1 MQKTE
6 FAHEQYR
13 TWTQRLI
20 LTAKGF
26 TMGAADIIPGV
37 SGGTIALI
45 SGIYEHLIT
54 ALSTPAPRH
63 IIALL
68 TFPFWITNAEKRKR
82 NGQTLAEIPWL
93 FLIFLGIGILLGIL
107 SMSRMIP
114 FFMDHYPFQTYSFFF
129 GLIVFSITIPYKM
142 MNHGWKEWSLL
153 IAFTLGTF
161 WLVTI
166 SPFEKI
172 PVQVEW
178 QESADSIET
187 KTALVHTD
195 SSGSFL
201 VEMAEAP
208 EHLTLRLPERE
219 GEITATLVTT
229 GQGDEIKKEYRI
241 QSNTT
246 ELDLLLREPK
256 AKDDSIVI
264 KGYLSAR
271 QSHTFSVGDYAW
283 IWFTGALAI
292 CAMILPGISGAYI
305 LVLLGEYK
313 FILQSLHEKN
323 FAVLAVFAFGVA
335 TGILTFVH
343 LLKYLLKHYH
353 SVTMAALTGFLVGSL
368 GKIWPFLYLDASP
381 QTIDYGV
388 FAGIAGAGAILLFI
402 LERLSSKLGDPE
414 PPVKD

>member
-6 FAHEQYR
+6 FAQEQYR
-13 TWTQRLI
+13 TWTPRLI

-68 TFPFWITNAEKRKR
+68 TVPFWITNTVKRKR
-82 NGQTLAEIPWL
+82 NGQMLAEIPWL
-93 FLIFLGIGILLGIL
+93 FLIFLGTGILLGIL
-107 SMSRMIP
+107 SMSRLIP

-153 IAFTLGTF
+153 ILFTLGTF

-178 QESADSIET
+178 QPCSDSIEP

-195 SSGSFL
+195 SRGSFL
-201 VEMAEAP
+201 VEMPEAAR
-208 EHLTLRLPERE
+208 HLTLRFPEHE
-219 GEITATLVTT
+219 GEVTATLVTT
-229 GQGDEIKKEYRI
+229 DQGDEIKKEYRI
-241 QSNTT
+241 ESNTT
-246 ELDLLLREPK
+246 EFDLLLREPK
-256 AKDDSIVI
+256 AKDDSIAV

-271 QSHTFSVGDYAW
+271 KSHTFSVGDYAW
-283 IWFTGALAI
+283 IWLTGALAI

-305 LVLLGEYK
+305 LVLLGEYR

-353 SVTMAALTGFLVGSL
+353 SLTMAALTGFLAGSL

-381 QTIDYGV
+381 KTVDYSV
-388 FAGIAGAGAILLFI
+388 FASIAGAGAILLFI

-414 PPVKD
+414 PPVKE